1 MILSFPCN
9 FFVCFK
15 FLSDLGRVIGKIKQ
29 NELDC
34 RDTAPLSLKLLA
46 GFLVVTVFKDELKVR
61 KSLKAFFLQPKL

>member
-34 RDTAPLSLKLLA
+34 RDTAPLRA
-46 GFLVVTVFKDELKVR
+46 GLQLYFGAIGAELKMKERRIEDSIHVNQ
-61 KSLKAFFLQPKL
+61 LVC